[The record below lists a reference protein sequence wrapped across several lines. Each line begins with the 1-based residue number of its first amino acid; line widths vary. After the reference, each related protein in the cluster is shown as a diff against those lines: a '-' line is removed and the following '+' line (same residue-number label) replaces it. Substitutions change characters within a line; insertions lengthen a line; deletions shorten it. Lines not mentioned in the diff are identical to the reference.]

1 MTEQR
6 AHPLHAGM
14 KNWRDYAREL
24 EAERDRYRELFEAK
38 YSTIQAERD
47 CYREALDTIARMDNG
62 VSVSRPFSD
71 APTIARAALH
81 PEEEE

>member
-1 MTEQR
+1 MNAVDANNEALRIARAANEQLR
-6 AHPLHAGM
+6 
-14 KNWRDYAREL
+14 
-24 EAERDRYRELFEAK
+24 AERDRYRELFEAK
-38 YSTIQAERD
+38 YSTIRAERD